1 VVKDNTYEMSHT
13 KLLISI
19 EMFNGELH
27 MTRKKQYIKHMK
39 KVLGI
44 VALVLFVYACS
55 SDDSSTD
62 DQGPTTSSFDRSA
75 LLENWADNIIIPGY
89 VDFSSKMAT
98 LQDATATFTT
108 SSTDLTAIRAAWLDA
123 YTTWQRVSMFE
134 TGPAETVNLRLNVNI
149 FPANTQD
156 IEENIANGSYDL
168 NLSSNRTAKG
178 FPALDYLLYGIAA
191 DDASILAIYNGA
203 EGDGY
208 KQYLQD
214 IVTDMQALTTTVL
227 TEWQNGFR
235 DTFVNNNG
243 SSSTASVDR
252 MVNDYI
258 FYYERH
264 LRAGKMGIPGG
275 VFSGSVELNTIEAL
289 YVGDLSKQFFLE
301 GLDAVQDFFNG
312 RAYNGNAQ
320 GESLASYLD
329 ELNSIK
335 DGADLSAIIDSQ
347 FNTARQTV
355 QGLGSFEQELQNN
368 PPTTFLNAYDE
379 VQRIVPL
386 LKVDTVSALSIS
398 IDFADADGD

>member
-1 VVKDNTYEMSHT
+1 
-13 KLLISI
+13 
-19 EMFNGELH
+19 
-27 MTRKKQYIKHMK
+27 MK
-39 KVLGI
+39 KILGI
-44 VALVLFVYACS
+44 VVLVLFVYACS
-55 SDDSSTD
+55 SDDGSTD
-62 DQGPTTSSFDRSA
+62 DQGPTPSTFDRSA
-75 LLENWADNIIIPGY
+75 LLENWADNIILPGY
-89 VDFSSKMAT
+89 VDFAAKVAT
-98 LQDATATFTT
+98 LQAETTAFTT
-108 SSTDLTAIRAAWLDA
+108 NSNDLTAIRAAWLDA

-134 TGPAETVNLRLNVNI
+134 NGPAETVSLRLNVNI

-156 IEENIANGSYDL
+156 IEENIDNGSYDL

-178 FPALDYLLYGIAA
+178 FPALDYLLHGIAA

-203 EGDGY
+203 EGDAY

-214 IVTDMQALTTTVL
+214 VVADMQTLTATVL
-227 TEWQNGFR
+227 AEWQNGFR

-258 FYYERH
+258 FYYEKF

-275 VFSGSVELNTIEAL
+275 IFSGSVEAGNIEAL
-289 YVGDLSKQFFLE
+289 YAGNLSKQFFLE

-320 GESLASYLD
+320 GESINSYLD
-329 ELNSIK
+329 ELNVIK
-335 DGADLSAIIDSQ
+335 DGADLNVIINSQ
-347 FNTARQTV
+347 FNAARQAV

-368 PPTTFLNAYDE
+368 PPVTFLNAYDE

-398 IDFADADGD
+398 IDFSDADGD